1 MSRDAA
7 PISVKLGEGS
17 YGCVY
22 EHPIPC
28 RAELARGRA
37 EGRAEG
43 KGDPKRR
50 HHMVGKVLR
59 EKDAVIELKISTV
72 LQVIPDWR
80 NYFVLQSKADC
91 NRENFARARVTLADD
106 CGIIDRAKDSDLIQ
120 LISSYGGQTLFDT
133 PVTQS
138 FHFEAALRHM
148 LEGATRLEEAG
159 VCHFDLHEGNVVV
172 GSGGVLRLI
181 DFGASIVGDA
191 TTEKI
196 VRDHQYGFSPEY
208 PPQPP
213 EMSVQNG
220 VVGGE
225 NFEDCIRKTIEAKK
239 VFRLAETYL
248 GTSREASRAALR
260 AFWVSSGE
268 ALAGNWVEF
277 YKMYWRKWDS
287 WAIGVMFLGLIHR
300 SAIGRSGFEIPA
312 KMRPVL
318 RGLLMA
324 SPVNRLT
331 AAQALAMLNADHRR
345 AASS

>member
-1 MSRDAA
+1 MPSAAA

-22 EHPIPC
+22 ETPIPC
-28 RAELARGRA
+28 KAELTKANS
-37 EGRAEG
+37 
-43 KGDPKRR
+43 KRHR
-50 HHMVGKVLR
+50 HMVGKVLR
-59 EKDAVIELKISTV
+59 EKDAVVELKISTI
-72 LQVIPDWR
+72 LQTVPDWK
-80 NYFVLQSKADC
+80 NYFVLQSQADC
-91 NRENFARARVTLADD
+91 NPANFSRARVTLADD
-106 CGIIDRAKDSDLIQ
+106 CAIIDRAQNSDLIQ

-133 PVTQS
+133 PVTKS
-138 FHFEAALRHM
+138 FDFERALRHM
-148 LEGATRLEEAG
+148 LEGGVRLESAG

-172 GSGGVLRLI
+172 GSGEILRLI

-191 TTEKI
+191 TTVKT
-196 VRDHQYGFSPEY
+196 VKDHQYAFSPEY

-220 VVGGE
+220 VAGGE
-225 NFEDCIRKTIEAKK
+225 NFELCIRKTIEAKK

-248 GTSREASRAALR
+248 GSSREASRAALR

-268 ALAGNWVEF
+268 ALAGDWVEF
-277 YKMYWRKWDS
+277 YKLHWRKWDS

-331 AAQALAMLNADHRR
+331 AAQALAMLNADHGR
-345 AASS
+345 ARDAS